1 DCEGSELGSQIYARG
16 TEFKGVYAIVYAWY
30 FPRGRG
36 AISALEF
43 RPFGHRHNWES
54 VIIWLDKLSLKNLK
68 ILGTSTFS
76 FAWSGLGKYNSH
88 VPLNEQYLNGSSVKI
103 DYHNNFLLSSTEVRV
118 TQKEGE
124 YQDLITWD
132 QLPDAARDALSNT
145 DWDLTIFNL
154 YGPRMPLKDGRFNR
168 ILEKAWSFD

>member
-1 DCEGSELGSQIYARG
+1 M
-16 TEFKGVYAIVYAWY
+16 YAWY
-30 FPRGRG
+30 FPRGRE

-54 VIIWLDKLSLKNLK
+54 VIIWLDKLSLKNSK
-68 ILGTSTFS
+68 ILGTSTYS
-76 FAWSGLGKYNSH
+76 FAWAGLSKYSSH
-88 VPLNEQYLNGSSVKI
+88 VPLNEKYLNGSSVKI

-118 TQKEGE
+118 TEKEGE

-145 DWDLTIFNL
+145 DWDLTPMSF
-154 YGPRMPLKDGRFNR
+154 YGTKMPLRDAGFIQR
-168 ILEKAWSFD
+168 LERAWPFE